1 MNINRRDLFKL
12 GASALVTTFLSPF
25 SLAQTQTSGA
35 AGGSEIAKTAI
46 DGMISYNAGWVVPL
60 EDKNPLLEL
69 EAKKTKEKE
78 DLAKQKSGPTDA
90 SALSQEKPKSF
101 SDRFQNALNKIKN
114 FF

>member
-12 GASALVTTFLSPF
+12 GASALIAAVFNPVSF
-25 SLAQTQTSGA
+25 AQTQSSSA
-35 AGGSEIAKTAI
+35 VSSPGSAKASI

-60 EDKNPLLEL
+60 EDKNQLLEL

-78 DLAKQKSGPTDA
+78 ELAKQKSSPADA
-90 SALSQEKPKSF
+90 SAAAQEKPKSF
-101 SDRFQNALNKIKN
+101 SDKFQNALTKLKN